1 MVALIGAPATAITPD
16 ADAVTRP
23 PVGPVDEPPA
33 PADAEPAPPVRHLS
47 HLVVLRQVAR
57 RGVPHLVEATLVP
70 ALLFYAFM
78 LTLGVFTAFLGALLW
93 SYGAIARRFLT
104 GRSIPPV
111 LVLSTVALTVRTAIA
126 LASGST
132 FIYFFQPI
140 LGTLAMAGVFLGSI
154 AMGQPLI
161 AKLAGDFWP
170 LTPDVAAHPAVVR
183 LFRGLTVLWAGVY
196 AATAV
201 VTFTLLLTMPT
212 EHFVPAKMLTGYVI
226 TLTGI
231 VVTIAWSIAT
241 ARREG
246 LTHLVHGAL

>member
-1 MVALIGAPATAITPD
+1 MVALIGAPATTSAPD
-16 ADAVTRP
+16 VGVLARP
-23 PVGPVDEPPA
+23 PELPPA
-33 PADAEPAPPVRHLS
+33 ASAPPEPEPEPQRVS
-47 HLVVLRQVAR
+47 HLAVLRQVAR
-57 RGVPHLVEATLVP
+57 RAVPHLVEATLVP
-70 ALLFYAFM
+70 ALLFYVFM
-78 LTLGVFTAFLGALLW
+78 LTLGVWTAFLVALSW
-93 SYGAIARRFLT
+93 SYGAIVRRFLT

-132 FIYFFQPI
+132 FVYFFQPI

-154 AMGQPLI
+154 AIGQPLI

-170 LTPDVAAHPAVVR
+170 LTPEVAALPAVVR
-183 LFRGLTVLWAGVY
+183 LFRTLTVLWAGVY
-196 AATAV
+196 AATAI

-212 EHFVPAKMLTGYVI
+212 EQFVPAKMLTGYVI

-231 VVTIAWSIAT
+231 VVTIAWSITT

-246 LTHLVHGAL
+246 LTHLVHNDL